1 MARSSLPTKSIR
13 LFYLNWFGSEFAMKF
28 FLKSCR
34 HHRNKFSDRSDQHH
48 KLPHHKLPH
57 NEFNKEDNRDNSDLL
72 LWG

>member
-1 MARSSLPTKSIR
+1 
-13 LFYLNWFGSEFAMKF
+13 MKF

-48 KLPHHKLPH
+48 KLPH
-57 NEFNKEDNRDNSDLL
+57 NEFNKEDNRGNSDLL